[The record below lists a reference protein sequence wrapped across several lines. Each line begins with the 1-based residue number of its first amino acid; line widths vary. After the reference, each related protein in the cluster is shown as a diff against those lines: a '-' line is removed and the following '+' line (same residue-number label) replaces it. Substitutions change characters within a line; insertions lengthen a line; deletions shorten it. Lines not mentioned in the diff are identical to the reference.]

1 MNLVNTPYVSIR
13 TDDNNP
19 RTMVV
24 NVMLKLKGNCEISE
38 LRSSAFL
45 SYNDDSSF
53 KERCFKVQIPGFAGF
68 SDTNYNKMY

>member
-1 MNLVNTPYVSIR
+1 
-13 TDDNNP
+13 
-19 RTMVV
+19 MVV

-45 SYNDDSSF
+45 SYKDNSSF